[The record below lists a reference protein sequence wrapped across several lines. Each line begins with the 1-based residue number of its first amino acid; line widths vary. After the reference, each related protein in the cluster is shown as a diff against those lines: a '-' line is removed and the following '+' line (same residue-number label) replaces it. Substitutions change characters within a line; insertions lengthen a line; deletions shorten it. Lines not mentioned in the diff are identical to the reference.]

1 MAGSFDQPR
10 KSKHDFSPASGERTR
25 RGLIEA
31 AAQLVAEVGWD
42 AVTTRQIAQRADA
55 NQGLI
60 HYHFGSKEGLLRAAF
75 EVALG
80 ETFGEPGAALTD
92 AANLPAAAGE
102 IVRGLD
108 PGEVVEPLA
117 LFSVEAMSR
126 AARDQEIR
134 RPMREVLAEFRERVA
149 SRIAAGQQR
158 GELPS
163 QLDPAGTATLL
174 GALFDGL
181 GLHVLIDPSI
191 ELDRTAETLE
201 TLLGGAEGARSS
213 GAY

>member
-10 KSKHDFSPASGERTR
+10 ETKHDFSPASGERTR

-42 AVTTRQIAQRADA
+42 AVTTRQIAQRAAA

-60 HYHFGSKEGLLRAAF
+60 HYHFASKEGLLRAAF
-75 EVALG
+75 EVALR

-92 AANLPAAAGE
+92 APSVAGAAGE
-102 IVRGLD
+102 IVRGLH
-108 PGEVVEPLA
+108 PGDVVEPLA

-126 AARDQEIR
+126 AARDDQIR
-134 RPMREVLAEFRERVA
+134 APMRDVLAEFRDRVA

-158 GELPS
+158 GELPR

-191 ELDRTAETLE
+191 DLDRTADALE
-201 TLLGGAEGARSS
+201 TLLGGVEVPREA